1 MEDPWFTYFRG
12 RGRLHVTP
20 RNAKGW
26 AATIIFI
33 LAITLPA
40 FALPWLVERSPWLM
54 VPHFAL
60 VLLAVLAFV
69 RWAKGR
75 SQVIDLDEIGRD
87 YAEFQEWKK
96 RNRR

>member
-1 MEDPWFTYFRG
+1 MDDPWFNYFRG

-26 AATIIFI
+26 LATILFVVG
-33 LAITLPA
+33 ITLPA
-40 FALPWLVERSPWLM
+40 LAVPWLVVISLWLL
-54 VPHFAL
+54 VPHFVL
-60 VLLAVLAFV
+60 ILLAVFLFV

-87 YAEFQEWKK
+87 YAEFREWKK
-96 RNRR
+96 RGRR